1 MDLKEL
7 DKHFQDVSYILGHR
21 VSHFDFAFVHL
32 VKDAL
37 ENTLKGTNFSEYKH
51 FNRYYN
57 HILNHPDFPKDAKVA
72 ASAGAGSKSK
82 PKKEEKQPKK
92 GGDDDD
98 DIDLFGSGDDEE
110 AEKAKAERA
119 KQMEAQKKGAKPGV
133 VAKSSI
139 ALDVKVWDDTT
150 DLKEVE
156 KSVRSIEKEG
166 LLWGSSQLV
175 PVAFGMNKLRI
186 VCVVEDEK
194 VSVDW
199 LTDKIEEL
207 ELVQSTDIA
216 AFQKI

>member
-1 MDLKEL
+1 MDVKALN
-7 DKHFQDVSYILGHR
+7 DKL
-21 VSHFDFAFVHL
+21 A
-32 VKDAL
+32 
-37 ENTLKGTNFSEYKH
+37 
-51 FNRYYN
+51 
-57 HILNHPDFPKDAKVA
+57 DFPYVSGYTASQADLEQLKQLPKQVDKQYVHVHRWTKHMASFTEAEKKAFPGAPA
-72 ASAGAGSKSK
+72 ASK
-82 PKKEEKQPKK
+82 PAAKK

-98 DIDLFGSGDDEE
+98 DMDLFGSDDDDEE
-110 AEKAKAERA
+110 AAKAKEERA
-119 KQMEAQKKGAKPGV
+119 KQMEAQKKGGKPGV

-139 ALDVKVWDDTT
+139 ALDIKVWDDET
-150 DLKEVE
+150 DLKAIE
-156 KSVRSIEKEG
+156 KEVRSIENDG
-166 LLWGSSQLV
+166 LLWGSSQLI

>member
-1 MDLKEL
+1 MDL
-7 DKHFQDVSYILGHR
+7 Q
-21 VSHFDFAFVHL
+21 
-32 VKDAL
+32 AL
-37 ENTLKGTNFSEYKH
+37 NEKLA
-51 FNRYYN
+51 
-57 HILNHPDFPKDAKVA
+57 DFPYVSGYTASQADVEQLKQLPAEVDKKYVHVHRWSKHMASFTEAEKKAFPGAPAAAAAK
-72 ASAGAGSKSK
+72 AGPS
-82 PKKEEKQPKK
+82 
-92 GGDDDD
+92 GGDDDL
-98 DIDLFGSGDDEE
+98 DLFGSDDDEE

-119 KQMEAQKKGAKPGV
+119 KQMEAQKKGGKPGV

-139 ALDVKVWDDTT
+139 ALDIKVWDDET
-150 DLKEVE
+150 DLKAIEQT
-156 KSVRSIEKEG
+156 VRSIEKEG
-166 LLWGSSQLV
+166 LLWGSSQLI